1 MAYRYH
7 PVIVEE
13 LARFGVYPTL
23 DTPPALVHEFISDLY
38 RFELRRLR
46 ERLVQGEIARSA
58 YASEVVELRRR
69 YPLVSIRA
77 ALWADVENDLEA

>member
-7 PVIVEE
+7 PVIAEE
-13 LARFGVYPTL
+13 LARFGVFPAP

-46 ERLVQGEIARSA
+46 HRLVHGEIRKAD

-77 ALWADVENDLEA
+77 ALWAERD